1 MCAPFPDE
9 SMTSVSAT
17 FGRSRVVPGL
27 GLAVAT
33 LAVLTVI
40 RLIGLRFSVVDLY
53 FDESQ
58 YWAWSREPA
67 FGYYSKPPLLA
78 WIIALAENV
87 CGTSEACIR
96 APAPILY
103 FATSLI
109 VYAIARHLYD
119 ERVAFF
125 AALSTA
131 LAPAAVFSA
140 RIISTDVPLLFF
152 WALALLAYVKLVAGA
167 GPRWAVVLGVALGL
181 GLLAKYAMVYFLLGA
196 ALAAWFDRDARALLR
211 RPEFWL
217 ALAIAA
223 LLVAPNIHWNL
234 TNGLATFRHTGGNIE
249 GSGIKLNPLRA
260 LEFLAAQFAVLGP
273 VLFAVLLG
281 ALARIAAPV
290 ISRADRLMLAFAIP
304 PLVLITLTAIM
315 TRAFANW
322 AAPAFISGVVVTV
335 ALLVRHGAWKWL
347 AASLAIGVAAQ
358 AAFLAGDARATSAHL
373 AGFGDVYRR
382 TLGWRALGE
391 ESGRLAQRL
400 GARTIV
406 GDQRDDIAS
415 LLYYWRDRPEQ
426 VLAWPLAPTPGH
438 HFDLTRA
445 LTDAAPMPILFVS
458 RCPADGRV
466 QAQFASVRR
475 QGSFAAPTGPTS
487 SRTYFVFLA
496 DAPRGPIR
504 PIGPCA

>member
-1 MCAPFPDE
+1 
-9 SMTSVSAT
+9 MTSVSAT
-17 FGRSRVVPGL
+17 FARSRVVPGL

-40 RLIGLRFSVVDLY
+40 RLIGLKFSVVDLY

-78 WIIALAENV
+78 WVIALAENI

-96 APAPILY
+96 APAPITY
-103 FATSLI
+103 FATSMV

-125 AALSTA
+125 AALSIA

-152 WALALLAYVKLVAGA
+152 WALALLAYVKLLAGA

-181 GLLAKYAMVYFLLGA
+181 GLLAKYAMIYFLFGA
-196 ALAAWFDRDARALLR
+196 ALAAWLDRDARALLR
-211 RPEFWL
+211 RPDIWL

-249 GSGIKLNPLRA
+249 GTGIKLNPLRMI
-260 LEFLAAQFAVLGP
+260 EFIGSQFAVFGP
-273 VLFAVLLG
+273 ILFVVLLG
-281 ALARIAAPV
+281 ALARIASPALN
-290 ISRADRLMLAFAIP
+290 RADRLMLAFAIP
-304 PLVLITLTAIM
+304 PLALITITAFV

-322 AAPAFISGVVVTV
+322 AAPAFISGIVVVV
-335 ALLVRHGAWKWL
+335 ALMVRHAAWKWL
-347 AASLAIGVAAQ
+347 TASLAIGIAAQ
-358 AAFLAGDARATSAHL
+358 VLFLVADARATRVNVPL
-373 AGFGDVYRR
+373 LGDAYRR

-391 ESGRLAQRL
+391 ETGRLARQI

-415 LLYYWRDRPEQ
+415 LLYYWRDQPEQ

-445 LTDAAPMPILFVS
+445 LTDAAPRPILFVS
-458 RCPADGRV
+458 RCSADRRV
-466 QAQFASVRR
+466 QDQFASIQR
-475 QGSFAAPTGPTS
+475 QGSFEAPTGPTS
-487 SRTYFVFLA
+487 SRRYYAFKV

-504 PIGPCA
+504 PIGLCG